1 MIKYK
6 ELLKELYSGQHDIFN
21 QPEGSVH
28 KSTDS
33 AKRIEY
39 RLTKTGEAINII
51 YIDRKKKLR
60 LTNTITLTN
69 D

>member
-1 MIKYK
+1 MKNYK

-21 QPEGSVH
+21 LPEGSVH
-28 KSTDS
+28 KTI
-33 AKRIEY
+33 KPKGIVY
-39 RLTKTGEAINII
+39 KLTKLSEAINIV
-51 YIDRKKKLR
+51 YIDRRRKLK